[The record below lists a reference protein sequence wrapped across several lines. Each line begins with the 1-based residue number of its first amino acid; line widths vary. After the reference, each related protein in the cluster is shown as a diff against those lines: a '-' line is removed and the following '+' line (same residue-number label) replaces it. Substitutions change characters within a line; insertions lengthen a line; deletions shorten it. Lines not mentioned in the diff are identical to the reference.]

1 MGSQPCEPKAVGG
14 AGWKG
19 EVGAEDWASG
29 PSLGG
34 HLQGVFEQC
43 GGTEARA
50 EGGVRKQWVVSG
62 TPCLHLERFSFSN
75 LEDRKRNLFQFKNLS

>member
-1 MGSQPCEPKAVGG
+1 MGG

-43 GGTEARA
+43 GDTEARA
-50 EGGVRKQWVVSG
+50 EGGVRNTMSLLREIQ
-62 TPCLHLERFSFSN
+62 L
-75 LEDRKRNLFQFKNLS
+75 

>member
-1 MGSQPCEPKAVGG
+1 MGG

-43 GGTEARA
+43 GDTEARA
-50 EGGVRKQWVVSG
+50 EGGVRSSG
-62 TPCLHLERFSFSN
+62 WSQEHHVFT
-75 LEDRKRNLFQFKNLS
+75 